1 VGSIQIIRFR
11 TYHSFFHR
19 SVTIFSPAI
28 SRNKILIRVG
38 SASANEDATQLFE
51 AAAYFTI
58 TIKLSAHPA
67 YLIEL
72 GTDMCSSRKNS
83 YVIC

>member
-1 VGSIQIIRFR
+1 M
-11 TYHSFFHR
+11 
-19 SVTIFSPAI
+19 FSLANF
-28 SRNKILIRVG
+28 RNKILIWVG
-38 SASANEDATQLFE
+38 SASANEDATQLFG

-83 YVIC
+83 YAIC